1 MSEEKIG
8 DRFGVGIIL
17 GSIWGSFRGW
27 GSFWGR
33 GHFRGCTV
41 SETKETL
48 AQTSDDPFVSAYY
61 D

>member
-8 DRFGVGIIL
+8 DHFGVGIIL
-17 GSIWGSFRGW
+17 GSIW